1 MIMSDFIT
9 ELIKLLTEKGFSVG
23 LDMATAISVIG
34 AALTYI
40 FTNIRESR
48 RQEKE
53 RKLEADILRK
63 SRIAES
69 GCGILT
75 EEIRSLGQ
83 YYNEIINSCNNAIK
97 ILSPLLTK
105 SQNDTANKFLY
116 AEIAY
121 NSQKQ
126 EELNNSLDDIITNIE
141 INIQKVSKQ
150 RYVIFPV
157 LDSITN
163 DAPVEGRLSDQ
174 EVIRNELNLFH
185 YNLNSIS
192 FELANWKLFWM
203 RLWSLKR
210 QAENVEISIEEVI
223 DYIFF
228 NKDRHK
234 YFILN
239 NFKNFTQKPE
249 FQNYLF
255 KNNVL
260 KNNSERLKKRIK
272 DHIDKSNL
280 NIGLARINGFI
291 TKGNIDEVSL
301 FYLMNYPKLIFF
313 EFLQEFSKHI
323 NYIIGNIEREFQN
336 SLTLLT
342 SCYYYILNY
351 NESIKLDDIKNKYRN
366 FIIIDKINQIEKSKI
381 LQDKLI
387 DKSVKKLSERAM
399 KFKNFIIR
407 EIEKPNNNV
416 EKTKKKY
423 YILEQSIM
431 SWNKRCGIKR
441 LSTSLNINIDDAIQ
455 LCEDVENKID
465 SMYIEKKYN
474 INKNIRSPTI
484 RSILVHNLP
493 SSLLNAKEAERFI
506 TDITEMIDSNFLSK
520 EEVSQI
526 CNISYEQLEAWI
538 LHKKDNNDR

>member
-1 MIMSDFIT
+1 MSDFIT

-83 YYNEIINSCNNAIK
+83 YYNEIINSCNNALK

-105 SQNDTANKFLY
+105 SQNDTENKFLY

-121 NSQKQ
+121 DSQKQ

-141 INIQKVSKQ
+141 TNIQKVSKQ

-163 DAPVEGRLSDQ
+163 DIPIEGKVSDQ
-174 EVIRNELNLFH
+174 EMIRNELNLFH
-185 YNLNSIS
+185 YNLNTIS
-192 FELANWKLFWM
+192 FELANWKLFWV

-210 QAENVEISIEEVI
+210 QAENVEISIEEII

-228 NKDRHK
+228 NEDRDK
-234 YFILN
+234 YFIFN
-239 NFKNFTQKPE
+239 NFRNFTQKPE
-249 FQNYLF
+249 FQNHLF
-255 KNNVL
+255 KNSVL
-260 KNNSERLKKRIK
+260 KNNSTNLKKRIK
-272 DHIDKSNL
+272 KHIEKFHL
-280 NIGLARINGFI
+280 NIEESKINNFI
-291 TKGNIDEVSL
+291 VRANIDELSL
-301 FYLMNYPKLIFF
+301 FYLMNHPNLIFF
-313 EFLQEFSKHI
+313 EFLQEVSKHI
-323 NYIIGNIEREFQN
+323 NYIIENIEGNFQN

-342 SCYYYILNY
+342 SCYYYILNH
-351 NESIKLDDIKNKYRN
+351 NENIKLDDIKNKYRN
-366 FIIIDKINQIEKSKI
+366 FIIIDKLNKIEKSKI
-381 LQDKLI
+381 LQDELI
-387 DKSVKKLSERAM
+387 NKSIKRISERAI

-407 EIEKPNNNV
+407 EIEKTDGNTEN
-416 EKTKKKY
+416 TKKRY
-423 YILEQSIM
+423 YLIDKSIIL
-431 SWNKRCGIKR
+431 WNKGRGIKR
-441 LSTSLNINIDDAIQ
+441 LSNFLNIKIDDAIQ

-465 SMYIEKKYN
+465 PMHIDKKYN
-474 INKNIRSPTI
+474 LDKSVRSPMI

-493 SSLLNAKEAERFI
+493 SSLLNAKEAEQFI
-506 TDITEMIDSNFLSK
+506 VDITEMIDSNFLSK

-526 CNISYEQLEAWI
+526 CNISYEQLETW
-538 LHKKDNNDR
+538 LSHKKDNNDR

>member
-1 MIMSDFIT
+1 MSDFIT

-83 YYNEIINSCNNAIK
+83 YYNEIINSCNNALK

-141 INIQKVSKQ
+141 TNIQKVSKQ

-163 DAPVEGRLSDQ
+163 DIPIEGKVSDQ
-174 EVIRNELNLFH
+174 EMIRNELNLFH
-185 YNLNSIS
+185 YNLNTIS
-192 FELANWKLFWM
+192 FELANWKLFWV

-210 QAENVEISIEEVI
+210 QAENVEISIEEII

-228 NKDRHK
+228 NEDRDK
-234 YFILN
+234 YFIFN
-239 NFKNFTQKPE
+239 NFRNFTQKPE
-249 FQNYLF
+249 FQNHLF
-255 KNNVL
+255 KNSVL
-260 KNNSERLKKRIK
+260 KNSSTNLKKRIK
-272 DHIDKSNL
+272 KHIENFHL
-280 NIGLARINGFI
+280 NIEESKINNFI
-291 TKGNIDEVSL
+291 VRANIDELSL
-301 FYLMNYPKLIFF
+301 FYLMNHPNLIFF
-313 EFLQEFSKHI
+313 EFLQEVSKHI
-323 NYIIGNIEREFQN
+323 NYIIENIEGNFQN

-342 SCYYYILNY
+342 SCYYYILNH
-351 NESIKLDDIKNKYRN
+351 NENIKLDDIKNKYRN
-366 FIIIDKINQIEKSKI
+366 FIIIDKLNKIEKSEI
-381 LQDKLI
+381 LQEELI
-387 DKSVKKLSERAM
+387 NKSIKRISERAI

-407 EIEKPNNNV
+407 EIEKTDKNTEN
-416 EKTKKKY
+416 TKKRY
-423 YILEQSIM
+423 YLIDKSIIL
-431 SWNKRCGIKR
+431 WNKGRGIKR
-441 LSTSLNINIDDAIQ
+441 LSEFLNIKIDDAIH

-465 SMYIEKKYN
+465 PMHIEKKYN
-474 INKNIRSPTI
+474 LNKSVRSPMI

-493 SSLLNAKEAERFI
+493 SSLLNAKEAEQFI
-506 TDITEMIDSNFLSK
+506 VDITEMIDSNFLSK

-526 CNISYEQLEAWI
+526 CNISYEQLETW
-538 LHKKDNNDR
+538 LSHKKDNNDR